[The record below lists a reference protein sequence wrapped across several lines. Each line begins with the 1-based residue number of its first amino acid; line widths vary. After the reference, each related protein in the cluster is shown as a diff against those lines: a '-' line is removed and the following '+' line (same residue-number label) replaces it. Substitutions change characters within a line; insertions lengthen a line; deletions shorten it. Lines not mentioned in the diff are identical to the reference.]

1 MKIKKSNL
9 EWYVLR
15 YDFNKRQVVN
25 YNVMSGI
32 AELVVKKVKSG
43 AIHNK
48 ETLREFLKREFMHD
62 YWCRTEY
69 EILVS
74 DLGSVL
80 TTNAEKIDVW
90 RQLEMNLDRIV
101 EYVNT
106 RCDLKLN

>member
-15 YDFNKRQVVN
+15 YDFNEKQIVN
-25 YNVMSGI
+25 YNVMTGV
-32 AELVVKKVKSG
+32 AELVCKKVRSG
-43 AIHNK
+43 DIYNK
-48 ETLREFLKREFMHD
+48 ETLKEFLKRKFMHD
-62 YWCRTEY
+62 YWSRAEH

-74 DLGSVL
+74 DLGSV
-80 TTNAEKIDVW
+80 TTENAEKVDVW

-106 RCDLKLN
+106 KCDLKLN

>member
-15 YDFNKRQVVN
+15 YDFNKKQVVN
-25 YNVMSGI
+25 YNVMNGI
-32 AELVVKKVKSG
+32 AELVGKKVRSG
-43 AIHNK
+43 AIYNK

-62 YWCRTEY
+62 YWCRTEH

-74 DLGSVL
+74 DLSSVL
-80 TTNAEKIDVW
+80 TTNAEKVDVW

-101 EYVNT
+101 EYVNMK
-106 RCDLKLN
+106 CDLKLD